1 MFSILKI
8 YFEKYFFIKL
18 INIMTENKED
28 MVRITYYI
36 IQEIFYEIITETIKS
51 NEFKIP
57 IKNFVDEHC
66 IFFDKLEENSFEHT
80 TIHNVNN

>member
-1 MFSILKI
+1 MFNLDSLFSLIENFYIKSIIMFSILKI

-36 IQEIFYEIITETIKS
+36 I
-51 NEFKIP
+51 
-57 IKNFVDEHC
+57 
-66 IFFDKLEENSFEHT
+66 
-80 TIHNVNN
+80 